1 VDSNLIGGIRQALQD
16 IVSPE
21 IRFLNGRLDA
31 FDARITALE
40 KIIDSRFS
48 EINTK
53 LDALLRQQ
61 QLELR
66 ITKLEQKVV

>member
-21 IRFLNGRLDA
+21 IRSLNGRLDA